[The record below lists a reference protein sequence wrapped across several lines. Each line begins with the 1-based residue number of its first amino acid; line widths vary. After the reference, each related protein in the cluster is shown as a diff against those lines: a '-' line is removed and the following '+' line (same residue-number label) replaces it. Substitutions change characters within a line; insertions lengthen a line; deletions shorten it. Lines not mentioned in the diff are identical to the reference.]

1 MKNKTKIK
9 KASTSENK
17 FEKKM
22 RKFRLISS
30 GVIIFLLICSV
41 GFFLLLSKNLQK
53 KTETVKPTIALV
65 DEDESGNFNST
76 NYNFGESFVKL
87 VSNDSKYNWQ
97 VVSRSVADRAYADG
111 SVQGV
116 IYLPQNF
123 THNILTLQAV
133 DPQKA
138 EVDYKVLNSKSEL
151 TDNLLQNKIVSVL
164 HDFNSSIVKMYY
176 ASVAGNVANAQ
187 TNMGDVVTSQGTILT
202 NLKDK
207 VSSPFKTTDESYSSV
222 VSQANGLK
230 STNNSWVEAQNGFT
244 KSVTGMLD
252 SNSSSFSGTLP
263 DLTEFFDNQNKIANV
278 NITNANKGI
287 TDQADS
293 DSSEYYKQYTAA
305 YEKAL
310 ETMKKFDDKDETGH
324 EIGAYASLKD
334 QIVGYNNL
342 ISDVRDDL
350 DSQITN
356 LENNQSDLLTLE
368 KSLYLK
374 FFNADVN
381 PTVDN
386 TDFTSK
392 ATDDNARVAM
402 GNMLS
407 ASFGKTDNLK
417 DTSYTSTIKELLNNS
432 NNPSMS
438 ISVDVDDYKDFFDT
452 LVANGSMTFAQ
463 RQKYEDELSV
473 LKNYATDYAI
483 TTPKVDFTS
492 APTVNDTEQKVTKT
506 LKIVVPAGEKYTL
519 SYQTSGID
527 RADVIFDEKNSSG
540 TGLDFTNP
548 DSIVLDNTASTS
560 SKETYTVAYDVNLK
574 ANSVGSLIFNWGAGS
589 SKDEF
594 YMKPA
599 NSISE
604 YVGKDEFSDITHLLN
619 NIETASTLIAYL
631 YGAPGA
637 TYRNMMNIQD
647 FPGTADEKSVYKMY
661 GNMDQSD
668 IASRLDGQDIKKF
681 LDSANGNIKSV
692 TDTLASLKTTI
703 ASLKND
709 KQQLTDNLPSDYFSK
724 VSEDLNSWYE
734 QTMKDIDSQYKSWTT
749 NDTKSLQEK
758 TWSEYK
764 EEEAALYT
772 DKSGSDSLYKTISS
786 LVTSTAKESKD
797 TASSA
802 QVIKSNAD
810 EFTQMV
816 TQVTNT
822 QNSAKEVINNT
833 DSLLNNGTSDLK
845 DSKKYFDNF
854 STVLSNTRTSN
865 VDSNNIFDFFAKPL
879 TATNQT
885 PKVNKLV
892 KSFDWRWVL
901 IFAIGL
907 LLGVLGKTWVR
918 PRAKTKD

>member
-1 MKNKTKIK
+1 
-9 KASTSENK
+9 
-17 FEKKM
+17 M

-30 GVIIFLLICSV
+30 GFILLLLICSV

-53 KTETVKPTIALV
+53 KTQTAKPTIALV
-65 DEDESGNFNST
+65 DEDQSGNFNNT
-76 NYNFGESFVKL
+76 NYNFGQSFVKL

-97 VVSRSVADRAYADG
+97 VVSRAVADRAYADG

-138 EVDYKVLNSKSEL
+138 EVDYKVLDTKSEL
-151 TDNLLQNKIVSVL
+151 TNTLLQNKIVSVL

-187 TNMGDVVTSQGTILT
+187 TNMGKVVTSQGTILSD
-202 NLKDK
+202 LKDN
-207 VSSPFKTTDESYSSV
+207 VSAPFKTTNESYSSV

-230 STNNSWVEAQNGFT
+230 ETNNNWIEAQNSFT
-244 KSVTGMLD
+244 KSVTNMLD
-252 SNSSSFSGTLP
+252 SESSSFSGTLP
-263 DLTEFFDNQNKIANV
+263 DLTNFFDSQNKIANV
-278 NITNANKGI
+278 NLTNANKGI

-293 DSSEYYKQYTAA
+293 DSSEYYKQYTKA

-324 EIGAYASLKD
+324 EIGAYASLKN
-334 QIVGYNNL
+334 QIIGYNNL

-356 LENNQSDLLTLE
+356 LENNQNDLLTLE

-392 ATDDNARVAM
+392 ATNDNARVAM
-402 GNMLS
+402 GNMLTH
-407 ASFGKTDNLK
+407 SFGKPDNLK
-417 DTSYTSTIKELLNNS
+417 ESSYINTIKELLNNS
-432 NNPSMS
+432 TDPSMS
-438 ISVDVDDYKDFFDT
+438 ISVDVEDYENFFNT
-452 LVANGSMTFAQ
+452 LVSNGSMTLAQ

-473 LKNYATDYAI
+473 LKNYATDYSI
-483 TTPKVDFTS
+483 TTPRVDFTS
-492 APTVNDTEQKVTKT
+492 APTVNDTKQKVTKT

-519 SYQTSGID
+519 NHQTSGID
-527 RADVIFDEKNSSG
+527 GADVTFDEGNSSG
-540 TGLDFTNP
+540 TGLDFTNL
-548 DSIVLDNTASTS
+548 DSIILDNTASAS
-560 SKETYTVAYDVNLK
+560 SKETYTIVYHVNLK
-574 ANSVGSLIFNWGAGS
+574 ANDGGSLSFNWGVAS

-594 YMKPA
+594 YMAPA

-604 YVGKDEFSDITHLLN
+604 YVGGNKFSEITHLLN

-637 TYRNMMNIQD
+637 TYQSMMNIQD
-647 FPGTADEKSVYKMY
+647 FPGTADEKSIYKMY
-661 GNMDQSD
+661 GNMNHSD
-668 IASRLDGQDIKKF
+668 ISARLDDQDIQNF
-681 LDSANGNIKSV
+681 VDNGNSNIKSV

-703 ASLKND
+703 ENLKKD
-709 KQQLTDNLPSDYFSK
+709 KQQLTDNLPSDYFNK
-724 VSEDLNSWYE
+724 VSEDLNNWYE
-734 QTMKDIDSQYKSWTT
+734 QTMKDIDSQYKAWST
-749 NDTKSLQEK
+749 NDTQSLQEK

-764 EEEAALYT
+764 EGEGALYT
-772 DKSGSDSLYKTISS
+772 DKSGSDSLYKTISN

-797 TASSA
+797 TSSSA

-810 EFTQMV
+810 EFSQMV
-816 TQVTNT
+816 NQVTDT

-845 DSKKYFDNF
+845 ESKNYFNNF
-854 STVLSNTRTSN
+854 STVLSNTRASN
-865 VDSNNIFDFFAKPL
+865 ANSNHIFDFFAKPML
-879 TATNQT
+879 VTNQT
-885 PKVNKLV
+885 PTVHKVV
-892 KSFDWRWVL
+892 KSFDWRWPL
-901 IFAIGL
+901 AFFIGL
-907 LLGVLGKTWVR
+907 LLGLLVALFSKMISNKRG
-918 PRAKTKD
+918 

>member
-9 KASTSENK
+9 SSSTSEEK

-30 GVIIFLLICSV
+30 GVILLLLICSV

-53 KTETVKPTIALV
+53 KTQTAKPTIALV
-65 DEDESGNFNST
+65 DEDQSGSFNNT
-76 NYNFGESFVKL
+76 NYNFGQSFVKL

-97 VVSRSVADRAYADG
+97 VVSRAVADRAYADG

-138 EVDYKVLNSKSEL
+138 EVDYKVLDTKSEL
-151 TDNLLQNKIVSVL
+151 TNNLLQNKIVSVL

-176 ASVAGNVANAQ
+176 ASVAENVANAQ
-187 TNMGDVVTSQGTILT
+187 TNMGNVVTSQGTILSD
-202 NLKDK
+202 LKDN
-207 VSSPFKTTDESYSSV
+207 VSAPFKTTNESYSSV

-230 STNNSWVEAQNGFT
+230 ETNNNWIEAQNSFT
-244 KSVTGMLD
+244 KSVTNMLD
-252 SNSSSFSGTLP
+252 SESSSFSGTLP
-263 DLTEFFDNQNKIANV
+263 DLTNFFDSQNKIANV
-278 NITNANKGI
+278 NLTNANKGI

-334 QIVGYNNL
+334 QIIGYNNL

-356 LENNQSDLLTLE
+356 LENNQNDLLTLE

-392 ATDDNARVAM
+392 ATNDNARGAM
-402 GNMLS
+402 GNMLTH
-407 ASFGKTDNLK
+407 SFGKPDNLK
-417 DTSYTSTIKELLNNS
+417 ESSYINTIKELLNNS
-432 NNPSMS
+432 TNPLMS
-438 ISVDVDDYKDFFDT
+438 ISVDVDDYKNFFNT
-452 LVANGSMTFAQ
+452 LVANGSMTVAQ

-473 LKNYATDYAI
+473 LKNYATDYSI

-492 APTVNDTEQKVTKT
+492 APTVNDTVQKVTKT

-548 DSIVLDNTASTS
+548 DSIVLDNSASTS
-560 SKETYTVAYDVNLK
+560 SKETYTVAYEVNLK
-574 ANSVGSLIFNWGAGS
+574 ANSVGSLIFNWGGGS

-594 YMKPA
+594 YMAPA

-604 YVGKDEFSDITHLLN
+604 YVGGNKFSEITHLLN

-637 TYRNMMNIQD
+637 TYQSMMNIQD
-647 FPGTADEKSVYKMY
+647 FPGTADEKSIYKMY
-661 GNMDQSD
+661 GNMNHSD
-668 IASRLDGQDIKKF
+668 ISARLDDQDIQNF
-681 LDSANGNIKSV
+681 VDNGNSNIKSV

-709 KQQLTDNLPSDYFSK
+709 KQQLADNLPSDYFSK

-734 QTMKDIDSQYKSWTT
+734 QTMKGIDSQYKSWTT

-764 EEEAALYT
+764 EGEGALYT
-772 DKSGSDSLYKTISS
+772 DKSGSDSLYKTISD
-786 LVTSTAKESKD
+786 LVTSTAKASKD

-816 TQVTNT
+816 NQVTDT

-833 DSLLNNGTSDLK
+833 DSLLNNGTNDLK
-845 DSKKYFDNF
+845 ESKNYFNNF

-865 VDSNNIFDFFAKPL
+865 ANSNNIFDFFAKPM
-879 TATNQT
+879 AVTNQT
-885 PKVNKLV
+885 PIVHKVV
-892 KSFDWRWVL
+892 KSFDWRWPL
-901 IFAIGL
+901 AFFIGL
-907 LLGVLGKTWVR
+907 LLGLLVAIFSKMIPNKRG
-918 PRAKTKD
+918 